1 MYNYI
6 GDKMKLLNDLNI
18 VPNNIKVYEQAFI
31 HSSYKNEGHVTED
44 YERLEFL
51 GDALVDL
58 IVSDYLYNAK
68 HLKEGQMTK
77 LRASFVCENAL
88 YEYSKE
94 INLKDYIKV
103 GNGVKEPN
111 KTVIADVFEAII
123 GAIYLEKGLSTVEYF
138 FKTLIVPYIE
148 SDVDFLMDYKST
160 LQELVQTEKKS
171 VEYALVKEGGPAHK
185 KYFIV
190 KVMIDGIVYGEGTGK
205 SKKEAE
211 QHAAKEAIKKR
222 A

>member
-1 MYNYI
+1 MHNS
-6 GDKMKLLNDLNI
+6 KLLEIALTHTSF
-18 VPNNIKVYEQAFI
+18 A
-31 HSSYKNEGHVTED
+31 NEHGVES

-51 GDALVDL
+51 GDAVLELVS
-58 IVSDYLYNAK
+58 SDYIYKTNKYSEGEMSRKRSLY
-68 HLKEGQMTK
+68 
-77 LRASFVCENAL
+77 VCENAL

-94 INLKDYIKV
+94 INLKSYIKV
-103 GNGVKEPN
+103 GNGVKEAN
-111 KTVIADVFEAII
+111 KTVIADVFEAVI
-123 GAIYLEKGLSTVEYF
+123 GAIYLEKGISTVEYF

-171 VEYALVKEGGPAHK
+171 VEYVLVKEGGPAHK
-185 KYFIV
+185 KYFV
-190 KVMIDGIVYGEGTGK
+190 VDVVIDGIVYGEGTGK

-211 QHAAKEAIKKR
+211 QHAAKEAIRKR